1 MMGWYRDL
9 RLRWKLLGAFGL
21 VLLLATAL
29 NLVALRGVMANEES
43 ASLVNDT
50 RTVLDLADQ
59 ALITLIDMETGVRGF
74 LLTGQEEFLG
84 PYESGRAEYQ
94 QRLDDL
100 QRATAD
106 RPDQARRWREIEAR
120 ARAWVEEYAEPAV
133 SLRREVNAGTRPPT
147 DAARLSSSGAGKAQL
162 DALRQEFLR
171 ATAQEEALLVE
182 RNAQVNVSNARLK
195 SILFGG
201 TVLTVGLGLLIA
213 VLLARDLSDVAGHLE
228 TAAQRI
234 AAGDLGHR
242 IGLRRRD
249 ELGGT
254 AKAFDEMA
262 ARLATVDL
270 ERQQADAGL
279 RAANV
284 ELEQFAYTV
293 SHDLKAPLVTIQGFA
308 HRLTKDYADRLDE
321 AGRRYLARIEA
332 NATHL
337 GDLIE
342 DVLAFS
348 RVGRIGAPPAA
359 VDLEDALRHALDDL
373 QETAEGRAAEVEVVA
388 PLPAVVASP
397 TLVSQVLT
405 NLLANALTY
414 GAPSGE
420 IPRVEVGCADRGES
434 WRLFVRDHGPGIA
447 AEQQDRLF
455 RLFERLPAG
464 KAANPGGTGVGLAT
478 VRKAAQAMG
487 GTAGLDSA
495 AGVGATFWVEFP
507 KVPSGAAPAGSAPST
522 IESGAPERDGALAVP
537 ARP

>member
-29 NLVALRGVMANEES
+29 NLLALRGVVSNEES
-43 ASLVNDT
+43 AALVNDT
-50 RTVLDLADQ
+50 RAVLSLADE
-59 ALITLIDMETGVRGF
+59 ALITLVDMESGVRGF
-74 LLTGQEEFLG
+74 ILTGREEFLE
-84 PYESGRAEYQ
+84 PYESGRALYQ
-94 QRLDDL
+94 QRLDAL
-100 QRATAD
+100 QQATAD

-120 ARAWVEEYAEPAV
+120 ARAWVEEYADPAV
-133 SLRREVNAGTRPPT
+133 RLRREVNAGVRPLE
-147 DAARLSSSGAGKAQL
+147 DATQLSSSGTGKAQL
-162 DALRQEFLR
+162 DALRQEFVR
-171 ATAQEEALLVE
+171 ATAQEEALLVQRVTQSQE
-182 RNAQVNVSNARLK
+182 ANARLK

-201 TVLTVGLGLLIA
+201 TALTVGLGLLIA
-213 VLLARDLSDVAGHLE
+213 VLLARDLSDVAGYLE
-228 TAAQRI
+228 RAAQRI

-254 AKAFDEMA
+254 ARAFDEMA
-262 ARLATVDL
+262 ARLATADF

-279 RAANV
+279 RAAVV

-308 HRLTKDYADRLDE
+308 HRLAKDYAERLDE
-321 AGRRYLARIEA
+321 AGQRYLARIEA

-359 VDLEDALRHALDDL
+359 VDLNDALRRALDDL
-373 QETAEGRAAEVEVVA
+373 QETAEGRAARVEVAA
-388 PLPAVVASP
+388 PLPVVVASP
-397 TLVSQVLT
+397 TLVGQVLT

-414 GAPSGE
+414 GAPPGE
-420 IPRVEVGCADRGES
+420 TPRVEVGCVDQGES
-434 WRLFVRDHGPGIA
+434 WRLYVRDYGPGIP

-464 KAANPGGTGVGLAT
+464 KAANPRGTGVGLAT

-487 GTAGLDSA
+487 GTAGVDSA
-495 AGVGATFWVEFP
+495 AGAGATFWVECP
-507 KVPSGAAPAGSAPST
+507 KVPSGATTAGAAPSA
-522 IESGAPERDGALAVP
+522 IESGAPERDGAVP
-537 ARP
+537 ALARP